1 MKRKLL
7 LITCTLLVLTGCGT
21 AKTTA
26 NTPSTEPMQNTVDST
41 PATDSAPEEN
51 LDFYIGQIVEFPVE
65 VSGIRR
71 SFEKT
76 PELYNLCMTEPIILE
91 LGDGFLTAKGIL
103 TNEVFSTSEEVT
115 VQYDFLEYEGVNLL
129 SNSKCLTENSITFI
143 PAEPFTIDFLYDNVN
158 TIAIFTTPNSLDYIE
173 YPLTKKTF
181 TIELSEDGW
190 EDYFTYNG
198 TIFVTDAEGNKYQTT
213 IDHYFSYTGS
223 DNGYRWEVRLDFISV
238 RPIE

>member
-41 PATDSAPEEN
+41 LATESAPEEN

-71 SFEKT
+71 TWEYT
-76 PELYNLCMTEPIILE
+76 YTLCLTEPTILE
-91 LGDGFLTAKGIL
+91 IGDGFLTAKGIL
-103 TNEVFSTSEEVT
+103 TNEVFSTLEEVT
-115 VQYDFLEYEGVNLL
+115 VQYNFSEYEGVNLL
-129 SNSKCLTENSITFI
+129 SNSQCLTEGNITFV
-143 PAEPFTIDFLYDNVN
+143 PAVPFSTDFLYDDIDTV
-158 TIAIFTTPNSLDYIE
+158 AIFPKEGSLDYIE
-173 YPLTKKTF
+173 YPFTKDSF

-190 EDYFTYNG
+190 EDHFAYKGIITVID
-198 TIFVTDAEGNKYQTT
+198 TEGNVYQTT
-213 IDHYFSYTGS
+213 IDYDFSYTGS
-223 DNGYRWEVRLDFISV
+223 DNDYQWEMQQNSISV

>member
-41 PATDSAPEEN
+41 PATDSSLEEN

-65 VSGIRR
+65 ISGIRR
-71 SFEKT
+71 TWEYT
-76 PELYNLCMTEPIILE
+76 YTLCLTEPTILE
-91 LGDGFLTAKGIL
+91 IGDGFLTAKGIL
-103 TNEVFSTSEEVT
+103 TNEVFSTLEEVT
-115 VQYDFLEYEGVNLL
+115 VQYNFSEYEGVNLL
-129 SNSKCLTENSITFI
+129 SNSQCLTEGNITFV
-143 PAEPFTIDFLYDNVN
+143 PAVPFSTDFLYDDIDTV
-158 TIAIFTTPNSLDYIE
+158 AIFPKEGSLDYIE
-173 YPLTKKTF
+173 YPFTKDSF

-190 EDYFTYNG
+190 EDHFAYKGIITVID
-198 TIFVTDAEGNKYQTT
+198 TEGNVYQTT
-213 IDHYFSYTGS
+213 IDYDFSYTGS
-223 DNGYRWEVRLDFISV
+223 DNDYQWEMQQNSISV

>member
-7 LITCTLLVLTGCGT
+7 LITCTLSVLTGCGS

-26 NTPSTEPMQNTVDST
+26 NTPSTEPIQNTADST
-41 PATDSAPEEN
+41 PTTDPSPEEN

-65 VSGIRR
+65 VSGIRW

-76 PELYNLCMTEPIILE
+76 PELYNLCMTEPTILE

-103 TNEVFSTSEEVT
+103 TNEVFSSFEEVT
-115 VQYDFLEYEGVNLL
+115 VQYNFSEYEGVNLL
-129 SNSKCLTENSITFI
+129 SNSQCLTEGNVTLA
-143 PAEPFTIDFLYDNVN
+143 PAVPFSTDFLYDDIDTV
-158 TIAIFTTPNSLDYIE
+158 AIFPKEGSLDYIE
-173 YPLTKKTF
+173 YPFTKDSF

-190 EDYFTYNG
+190 EDHFAYKGIITVID
-198 TIFVTDAEGNKYQTT
+198 TEGNVYQTT
-213 IDHYFSYTGS
+213 IDYDFSYTGS
-223 DNGYRWEVRLDFISV
+223 NNDYQWEMQQNSISV